1 MYDVLSK
8 ERVYV
13 PKNIGSGERS
23 MNKRKETVDGLFL
36 QHNAY
41 ILNICRSK
49 GLSEEDAKDVLSE
62 TFLRFWQNIDD
73 LIDLVPL
80 QHKKWLYTTAVNITH
95 EKIRQHINI
104 EPADISELEATV
116 AEENNGIDAAIEEQ
130 AFEHLL
136 TQIGS
141 ELSDTEKKTLDMIFE
156 HERGVSYEELSEKY
170 GLRSVTLRSMIH
182 RLRKNVKTILEKL
195 AAQ

>member
-8 ERVYV
+8 ERLYV
-13 PKNIGSGERS
+13 IKNTDSGERS
-23 MNKRKETVDGLFL
+23 MKKGKETVDELFL
-36 QHNAY
+36 QHNAF

-49 GLSEEDAKDVLSE
+49 GLCEEDAKDVLSE
-62 TFLRFWQNIDD
+62 TFLRFWQNIDN
-73 LIDLVPL
+73 LIDLEPL
-80 QHKKWLYTTAVNITH
+80 QHKKWLYTTAVNITY

-104 EPADISELEATV
+104 EPADMTEIENTV
-116 AEENNGIDAAIEEQ
+116 ADKNNSIDAAIEEQ

-141 ELSDTEKKTLDMIFE
+141 ELTDTEKKTLDMIFE

-170 GLRSVTLRSMIH
+170 GIRSVTIRSMIH

-195 AAQ
+195 SAQ